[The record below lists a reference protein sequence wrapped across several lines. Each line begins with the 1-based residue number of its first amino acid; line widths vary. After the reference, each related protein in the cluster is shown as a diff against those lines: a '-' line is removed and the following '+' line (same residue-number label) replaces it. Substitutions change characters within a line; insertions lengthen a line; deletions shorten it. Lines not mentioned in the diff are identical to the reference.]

1 MRNPMPTLQADKTS
15 YMFIECTVFS
25 ELCIVIPSVR
35 WLTHAN
41 QL

>member
-1 MRNPMPTLQADKTS
+1 MLTLQADKTS

-25 ELCIVIPSVR
+25 ELCIVSQSVR
-35 WLTHAN
+35 WLMHVN